1 MQIKIITLTN
11 YHDEC
16 DNATQ
21 INIEFLVGNRKNSP
35 LKKKESFRNGKYL
48 VRNMTHEKIK

>member
-21 INIEFLVGNRKNSP
+21 IKIEFFSGQQKKLSIEEKRK
-35 LKKKESFRNGKYL
+35 F
-48 VRNMTHEKIK
+48 